1 MRSHFL
7 AIDIPPNRAIITS
20 LEIAHLGGTKIA
32 KVERSITINAPV
44 EKVCS
49 YINPTNMPEFWPS
62 LVETKDVQQLPNGG
76 YSNRWVYKMAGIR
89 FEGSSEDIEVVPN
102 ERVVSK
108 TKGGIEST
116 QTWIFQPEA
125 SGTKVTFNVEYTI
138 PIPVLGKLAAA
149 IVAKMNEHEIEL
161 LLANLKARLEA

>member
-1 MRSHFL
+1 M
-7 AIDIPPNRAIITS
+7 
-20 LEIAHLGGTKIA
+20 A

-44 EKVCS
+44 EKVFS
-49 YINPTNMPEFWPS
+49 YIKPENLPEFWPS
-62 LVETKDVQQLPNGG
+62 LVEVKDVQELPNGG
-76 YSNRWVYKMAGIR
+76 HSNRWVYKMAGMR
-89 FEGSSEDIEVVPN
+89 FEGTSEDVEVVPN

-138 PIPVLGKLAAA
+138 PIPVLGKLAEAV
-149 IVAKMNEHEIEL
+149 VAKMNEHEGEL
-161 LLANLKARLEA
+161 LLANLKDRLES